1 MKTPFNLNSIDAQSS
16 QAAHKAIQHRSHG
29 AKVSA
34 HRYERR
40 KVRESLRQGGGQE
53 SGASGWNEA

>member
-1 MKTPFNLNSIDAQSS
+1 MKNYFNLNSIDTQSS

-40 KVRESLRQGGGQE
+40 KVRESLRHGGGQGT
-53 SGASGWNEA
+53 GAVVWSEL